1 MAQKTNISKVLSFIG
16 AVVTIWAFS
25 NLVLDASREV
35 ASFALGQPEWLAL
48 TLIGC
53 CFLAYANWRI
63 FWRIIERRRA
73 ALYDSRP
80 DVQFKRLHD
89 DLRELLRDAETN
101 YYSPRSRTRVSLHQ
115 MEVIRKLAKLG
126 IPAPSINDIPE
137 YDPSTHESVLWVE
150 YLINMTHYANHSDI
164 NKAQIYG
171 KSFLEGVWR
180 DKKQ

>member
-1 MAQKTNISKVLSFIG
+1 MAQKTNISKALSFIG

-48 TLIGC
+48 TLIGF

-63 FWRIIERRRA
+63 FWRIIERRRV
-73 ALYDSRP
+73 ALYDSHP
-80 DVQFKRLHD
+80 DVQFKRLHH
-89 DLRELLRDAETN
+89 DLRELLHDAETN
-101 YYSPRSRTRVSLHQ
+101 YLTPKARTSVRLHQ

-137 YDPSTHESVLWVE
+137 YDLSKHESVLWVG
-150 YLINMTHYANHSDI
+150 YLTNMTHYASGSDI
-164 NKAQIYG
+164 NAAKKYG